1 MRPGRR
7 SRGARR
13 GGAGVLLAAIVVAV
27 ALAAAGCT
35 PRHEPAAREVHIR
48 AFQFVPA
55 ADTVQAGD
63 TIVWT
68 NDDIVP
74 HSATD
79 LGKTFDS
86 AEIEAGGAWRWVARS
101 PGTFAYECT
110 LHPTMRGTL
119 VVR

>member
-13 GGAGVLLAAIVVAV
+13 RSGGVLLATI
-27 ALAAAGCT
+27 ALAAGGCS
-35 PRHEPAAREVHIR
+35 PRPAPAAREVHIR

-63 TIVWT
+63 TVVWT

-79 LGKTFDS
+79 LAKSFDS
-86 AEIEAGGAWRWVARS
+86 AAIESGGAWRWVARS
-101 PGTFAYECT
+101 PGTIAYECT